1 VRITSKG
8 QVTFPQAIHEQAGLD
23 PRCEISFR
31 LVGGQVFLE
40 KVDSLGQR
48 RADEGLSLL
57 TRGVGPYCR
66 AFREL
71 VLILT
76 TKPSLPP
83 IAQGP

>member
-48 RADEGLSLL
+48 RADASGGLMKAC
-57 TRGVGPYCR
+57 PC
-66 AFREL
+66 
-71 VLILT
+71 
-76 TKPSLPP
+76 
-83 IAQGP
+83 